1 MYLDAEKEAK
11 KEYILSVCF
20 ETFMELG
27 LEKTSMRDLCDA
39 NGFGSATMYYYFPSK
54 DDIVCQCV
62 QYERKRTADD
72 LEKILSEAI
81 ASHNIEKLF
90 DSLISLADEH
100 RNKFNFILQ
109 VVCSPHYKQIIQ
121 PTETDDCRWDKYIQ
135 VLANA
140 MNIKFEKLK
149 PICYLAYCTIINYI
163 IDKNRTL
170 IHLQFDYLKNQIIRL
185 IGKTTNI

>member
-1 MYLDAEKEAK
+1 MYLDAEKETK

-54 DDIVCQCV
+54 DDIVCKCV

-72 LEKILSEAI
+72 LERILSEAI
-81 ASHNIEKLF
+81 STHNIENLF
-90 DSLISLADEH
+90 DGLIVLADEH

-121 PTETDDCRWDKYIQ
+121 PTETDDCRWDRYIQ
-135 VLANA
+135 VLAEA
-140 MNIKFEKLK
+140 MSINFDKLK
-149 PICYLAYCTIINYI
+149 PICYLIYCTIENYI
-163 IDKNRTL
+163 IDKNKTL
-170 IHLQFDYLKNQIIRL
+170 IHLQFNYLKKQIIQL
-185 IGKTTNI
+185 IEECSLS

>member
-1 MYLDAEKEAK
+1 MYLDADKEAK

-20 ETFMELG
+20 ETFMEMG
-27 LEKTSMRDLCDA
+27 LEKTSIRDLCDA

-62 QYERKRTADD
+62 QFERKRITDD
-72 LEKILSEAI
+72 LEKILREAI
-81 ASHNIEKLF
+81 TSQNIEKLF
-90 DSLISLADEH
+90 DSLIVLADEH
-100 RNKFNFILQ
+100 RSKFNFILQ

-135 VLANA
+135 TLANA
-140 MNIKFEKLK
+140 MHIRFEKLK
-149 PICYLAYCTIINYI
+149 PICYLAYCAIENYT

-170 IHLQFDYLKNQIIRL
+170 IHLQFDYLKSQIINL
-185 IGKTTNI
+185 INEQSNN